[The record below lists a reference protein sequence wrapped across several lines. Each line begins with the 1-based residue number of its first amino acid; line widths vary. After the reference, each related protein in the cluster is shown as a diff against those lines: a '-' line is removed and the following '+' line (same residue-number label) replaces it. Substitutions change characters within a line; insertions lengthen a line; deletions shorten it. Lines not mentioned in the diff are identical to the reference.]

1 MRLLY
6 TKRITGLPEGFS
18 IRNPDYFLKPEN
30 GVGHVTIE
38 GKCPAIVEA
47 YEKEGVPVEAAGGK
61 AAEPVAAPESAASD
75 ADKAEVEVVEL
86 GQSTVKELSD
96 MSVDELKAHLTELG
110 VEFTAKAT
118 KPQLLK
124 LAKGG

>member
-6 TKRITGLPEGFS
+6 TKRIAGIPEGFS

-30 GVGHVTIE
+30 GVEHVTIE
-38 GKCPAIVEA
+38 GKYPVIVEA
-47 YEKEGVPVEAAGGK
+47 YEKEGVPVEVAGNK
-61 AAEPVAAPESAASD
+61 AAEAVAVPESVVSD
-75 ADKAEVEVVEL
+75 ADKAEAEVVEL

-96 MSVDELKAHLTELG
+96 MSVDELKAYLTELG

-118 KPQLLK
+118 KPQLLE
-124 LAKGG
+124 LAKEV

>member
-30 GVGHVTIE
+30 GVGHVIIE
-38 GKCPAIVEA
+38 GKYPAIVEA
-47 YEKEGVPVEAAGGK
+47 YEKEGVPVEAVGSK
-61 AAEPVAAPESAASD
+61 AAEPVAAPDSAASD
-75 ADKAEVEVVEL
+75 ADKAEAEVVGL

-96 MSVDELKAHLTELG
+96 MSVDELKAYLTEIG
-110 VEFTAKAT
+110 IGFAAKAT
-118 KPQLLK
+118 KQQLLE
-124 LAKGG
+124 LAKEV

>member
-6 TKRITGLPEGFS
+6 TKRIAGMPKGFS

-30 GVGHVTIE
+30 GVEHVTIE
-38 GKCPAIVEA
+38 GNHPAIVEA
-47 YEKEGVPVEAAGGK
+47 YEKEGV
-61 AAEPVAAPESAASD
+61 S
-75 ADKAEVEVVEL
+75 VEVAGNQVAE
-86 GQSTVKELSD
+86 GAGIFDPVTSTFSKEKALDAPASKALDD
-96 MSVDELKAHLTELG
+96 MSLDELKAHLTELG